1 MICMSKIT
9 FLSFLLVSSFL
20 AFIFI
25 EGLYIVDY
33 ISKQVAVVLTSLPTT
48 IFIVSYLVYRKA
60 TNIKK

>member
-33 ISKQVAVVLTSLPTT
+33 ISKRVAVVLTSLPTT
-48 IFIVSYLVYRKA
+48 IFIASYLVYRKA